1 MIFIVTMAL
10 FAAGA
15 AGGNVGDYGEYIWP
29 SYIISLVTLGA
40 LAFFSWRR
48 KRTLETRLKNLE
60 TQNKQ
65 T

>member
-1 MIFIVTMAL
+1 MMFIVTMAL
-10 FAAGA
+10 FATGA
-15 AGGNVGDYGEYIWP
+15 IVGDYGEYIWP
-29 SYIISLVTLGA
+29 SYIISLVALGA

-60 TQNKQ
+60 TQNKK